1 MAEPSDF
8 TPNQEEVMEEN
19 VQPEEENR
27 REEMTE
33 GMPTEAPERPTV
45 PEERNNKGKGRVT
58 EEEID
63 DFVSEEAHSN
73 MRKYYANKGFV
84 AERRFKTPITPFK
97 EMIEKRGW
105 GTLCVHRKAG
115 YAAVVREFYSNLVG
129 RKDNTV
135 YVRGV
140 WVPYGAQAINQV
152 YGMAGHKHG
161 SKFKKLLENP
171 DLKKITEKLTDGKAQ
186 WRQEKGGPKALNK
199 GSLTEE
205 AKVWFYFLASV
216 LVPTRHLSTVREQ
229 EAIMLYAILKG
240 YKINI
245 GTIIENSIM
254 RYHEGNKRG
263 VIPHP
268 ATVTILCLKAGVRG
282 DWGTEEEVPL
292 ASPLLLT
299 GVTKGPRNQK
309 KKGVL
314 IKTGEEAPT
323 AGQEKENSENPM
335 GANTFTRADNEEQ
348 EEGSPMDF
356 SFPLA
361 SSPPMQGRTFRE
373 QGESSRGT
381 QGNNEIIEMLLSMQR
396 KMEQREQRWNFQ
408 QQFRD
413 NTYEVELKRRDQQ
426 MEEEL
431 HRREERFE
439 TELKRKEQKF
449 EKELQRRENRFEV
462 EFKRREQEW
471 EEKLKKKEEQ
481 MKGVLKQQGED
492 FKKELEE
499 RDRKLMQELKLI
511 HEAFYNNQFRRD
523 SQLLTIMKEKE
534 EKHATK
540 WDDQIKGSQT
550 LYKALQRDFEKKLD
564 DKDKN
569 QRETEAYR
577 QVEWLENL
585 DLINNNLS
593 KFLEVMT
600 EMEHTMNGLGKRQ
613 DQLNEKVDLSNQ
625 IFIEEQAEKESKKRK
640 ERMEMKFPP
649 FPAHLDTL
657 DLDPP
662 NVYSSKQKRRKK

>member
-1 MAEPSDF
+1 
-8 TPNQEEVMEEN
+8 
-19 VQPEEENR
+19 
-27 REEMTE
+27 
-33 GMPTEAPERPTV
+33 
-45 PEERNNKGKGRVT
+45 
-58 EEEID
+58 
-63 DFVSEEAHSN
+63 
-73 MRKYYANKGFV
+73 
-84 AERRFKTPITPFK
+84 
-97 EMIEKRGW
+97 MIEKRGW
-105 GTLCVHRKAG
+105 KALYAHQKSG

-140 WVPYGAQAINQV
+140 WVPYGVKVINQV
-152 YGMAGHKHG
+152 YGMARHKHG

-171 DLKKITEKLTDGKAQ
+171 DLKKIAEKLTNGKAQ
-186 WRQEKGGPKALNK
+186 LRQEKGGPKTLNK

-229 EAIMLYAILKG
+229 EAVMLYAILKG

-268 ATVTILCLKAGVRG
+268 ATVTVLCLKAGVKG
-282 DWGTEEEVPL
+282 NWEAEEEVPL
-292 ASPLLLT
+292 TSPLLQT
-299 GVTKGPRNQK
+299 GVSKGPRNQK

-314 IKTGEEAPT
+314 IKTGEEAP
-323 AGQEKENSENPM
+323 AVGQKEENSGNPV
-335 GANTFTRADNEEQ
+335 GANTFTRADNEGQ
-348 EEGSPMDF
+348 SEGSPMDF

-381 QGNNEIIEMLLSMQR
+381 YENSSMIETLKAIQN
-396 KMEQREQRWNFQ
+396 KMEERQKEWRLQQEFREEV
-408 QQFRD
+408 
-413 NTYEVELKRRDQQ
+413 YEKELKRRDQEW
-426 MEEEL
+426 EEEL
-431 HRREERFE
+431 QRKEERFE
-439 TELKRKEQKF
+439 S
-449 EKELQRRENRFEV
+449 ELQRREQEWKA
-462 EFKRREQEW
+462 ELKRR
-471 EEKLKKKEEQ
+471 EEQ
-481 MKGVLKQQGED
+481 MKGVLQQQGED
-492 FKKELEE
+492 FKKEMKE
-499 RDRKLMQELKLI
+499 RDHNLLQKLKLS
-511 HEAFYNNQFRRD
+511 HEAFYNNQFERD
-523 SQLLTIMKEKE
+523 SQLLTIMKERE
-534 EKHATK
+534 EKQEAK
-540 WDDQIKGSQT
+540 WEEQIKGFQVI
-550 LYKALQRDFEKKLD
+550 YKSLQRDFEKKLD
-564 DKDKN
+564 DRDKN
-569 QRETEAYR
+569 QRETESYR

-593 KFLEVMT
+593 KFLEVIT
-600 EMEHTMNGLGKRQ
+600 KMENTMNGLGKRQ

-662 NVYSSKQKRRKK
+662 NVYSSKQKRKKK